1 MIFFLHFIF
10 TCQYRDI
17 VCLQPFKF
25 DPNEKNKHKF
35 MVQSIVCPKI
45 DDLKKGIEIGD
56 PNIVNIFL

>member
-1 MIFFLHFIF
+1 
-10 TCQYRDI
+10 
-17 VCLQPFKF
+17 
-25 DPNEKNKHKF
+25 